1 MQSKHEYI
9 KQRKHDTFM
18 NLLAWFV
25 GVFHFWGVWLFVRWK
40 FIDFGHKLLEL
51 QSEAMQS
58 LYSSGNPSLRSL
70 L

>member
-1 MQSKHEYI
+1 MI
-9 KQRKHDTFM
+9 PFM

-58 LYSSGNPSLRSL
+58 LYSSGNPSLKSL